1 MILLLEPARAPDFVS
16 GGYRYQA
23 EIGRRLSARGAG
35 ELRAISPHDL
45 ESVVAAVRA
54 QATPPTIVVDGLFAE
69 HGLLPAGTI
78 ALLHTVP
85 RTTPWS
91 RVPLPVIATSQPT
104 ADAVRGHAT
113 HTAVVRPGLDACFA
127 PGPVRRAGS
136 SLRIVCVG
144 TLCPAKGQRLVVEE
158 LAGSACELVLLG
170 CDRSDP
176 DYVGS
181 VRRAAA
187 GLRIQVL
194 GARPPE
200 SVAAELRAADL
211 FVSAS
216 RKESFGM
223 AVAEAAACGV
233 PVLAFNT
240 GEIDSFVHDGENG
253 WLVAPDADDSSFA
266 ARLRALVARPSDL
279 DRART
284 FARAPG
290 LASWDVVTD
299 RFVAACR
306 EPTR

>member
-23 EIGRRLSARGAG
+23 EIGRRLSARGDG
-35 ELRAISPHDL
+35 ELQAISPRDL
-45 ESVVAAVRA
+45 ESVVAAARA

-91 RVPLPVIATSQPT
+91 RGPLPVIATSQLT
-104 ADAVRGHAT
+104 ADAVGGPAT

-127 PGPVRRAGS
+127 PVPVRRAGS
-136 SLRIVCVG
+136 PLRIVCVG
-144 TLCPAKGQRLVVEE
+144 TLCPAKGQRLVAEA
-158 LAGSACELVLLG
+158 LAGWACELVLLG

-187 GLRIQVL
+187 GLPIQVP

-253 WLVAPDADDSSFA
+253 WLVAPDADDPSFA
-266 ARLRALVARPSDL
+266 ARLRALVARSSDL

-284 FARAPG
+284 LARAPN

-306 EPTR
+306 APAR